1 MFCKYC
7 GKVIDDDSV
16 FCDGCGKNLKEKG
29 AKTVYVPTTVKDN
42 SYKTAPEASPKTQ
55 YTQPVKPNPVPQQS
69 NDYTQAPRVEEKPQH
84 FQQPVIVN
92 PTPAQKAEIPDTP
105 LKDKKSIVPY
115 ILLPI
120 AVIIAVLV
128 NTAMPL
134 LTSLINNY
142 LINNDF
148 LGTDNFLTGIAFSN
162 FSSFASG
169 ILPTLFVLVLFS
181 LCCKGFNKKVRF
193 ISSFYAAGVGR
204 IISTIISVIAGYIIL
219 YAVGFHDRESSNIYS
234 GVVAVCELLTMLILL
249 PLLASLWFA
258 FSEKYTVNKEE
269 KSQPVKIILPCIFIA
284 VYVLINVILTFI
296 VNLTWLKLTELF
308 GEYSNVFASD
318 VLILITNSVSLIL
331 LFLFALACEG
341 GYRKLA
347 FVGSIYFA
355 QAIFVPVSSLFMLI
369 FSIISDGES
378 SMYTLGNYIGIGV
391 QTVLVIT
398 LSIVLYI
405 LMNRNVIEK
414 IEKEK
419 A

>member
-16 FCDGCGKNLKEKG
+16 FCDGCGKNLKETG

-105 LKDKKSIVPY
+105 LTKKKSIVPY

-120 AVIIAVLV
+120 AVIIAALV

-134 LTSLINNY
+134 LTSLIEGY

-148 LGTDNFLTGIAFSN
+148 FGTDNFLTGIAFSS
-162 FSSFASG
+162 FSSSASG

-269 KSQPVKIILPCIFIA
+269 NTSPGKIVLPCILLG
-284 VYVLINVILTFI
+284 VYGLINLGIIITDNT
-296 VNLTWLKLTELF
+296 VNIAFVDLF
-308 GEYSNVFASD
+308 GEYSFSFATKVTS
-318 VLILITNSVSLIL
+318 LITESVSLIL

-347 FVGSIYFA
+347 FVGSILFSN
-355 QAIFVPVSSLFMLI
+355 AIFAGVWHAFGLF

-405 LMNRNVIEK
+405 LMNRYVIEK